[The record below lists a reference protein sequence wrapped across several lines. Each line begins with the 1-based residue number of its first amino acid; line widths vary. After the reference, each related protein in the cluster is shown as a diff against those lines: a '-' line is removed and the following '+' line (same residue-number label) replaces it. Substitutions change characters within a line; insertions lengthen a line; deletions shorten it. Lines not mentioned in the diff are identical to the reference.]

1 MTSISRFVDIPT
13 LDHADSF
20 EIDFFGIVLIK
31 LRARLIYAGF
41 VYPVWVLEFLHVRLR
56 SGGE

>member
-1 MTSISRFVDIPT
+1 MTSISRFVNILT

-20 EIDFFGIVLIK
+20 GIDFFGLVLIK
-31 LRARLIYAGF
+31 LTARLIYAGF

>member
-1 MTSISRFVDIPT
+1 MAFISRFANILT

-31 LRARLIYAGF
+31 LTARLIYAGF